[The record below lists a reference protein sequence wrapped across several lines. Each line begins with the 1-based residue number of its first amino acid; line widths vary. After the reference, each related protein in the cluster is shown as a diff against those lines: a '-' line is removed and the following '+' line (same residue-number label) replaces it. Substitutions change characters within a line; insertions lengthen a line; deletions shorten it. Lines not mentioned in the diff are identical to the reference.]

1 MPVGRKG
8 TIREG
13 CGTSNER
20 YLMSKLTLDTVN
32 NIESLATINGNFDK
46 LIAHLNEKVLYRDNP
61 VGEPNA
67 MANDLDMN
75 GYDLV
80 NIGSFFTEEGRFA
93 TVDEVEQIKTDVE
106 IVAAQVVADKQAT
119 SDLKDDAFA
128 AATEADFIY
137 DLFNSIFLGVKASDP
152 ATSNTGNPLLAGMM
166 YFRSGGTPLM
176 RIYNGT
182 TWQDVGSITSTTTNT
197 VDPSLYATSGE
208 ATTGANNTKVMTPL
222 RTKEAITNQLDTD
235 IKAGFTSTGPIV
247 LPGNAASNLQAT
259 PLQQVNSL
267 ISSAI
272 AAIPSPSTGEGRL
285 LRIERFTATGTFT
298 KQAGDRLYYV
308 KLIGGGGG
316 GGTVSGYQ
324 GAGAGATAIKLI
336 SASSIGATVP
346 VVIGYG
352 GDAGGQA
359 GGDTSFAGVTA
370 GGGKQNGWGGEATGG
385 DHNIRGGCGTPG
397 QAGAYGKGGD
407 SSIGGGGLNIGWVGA
422 NGAPNTGGGGSLGGY
437 GGSGYAEIW
446 VYS

>member
-13 CGTSNER
+13 CGTSYER

-61 VGEPNA
+61 EGEPNA

-93 TVDEVEQIKTDVE
+93 TVDEVDQIKTDVE
-106 IVAAQVVADKQAT
+106 NIAAQVVLDKQAT
-119 SDLKDDAFA
+119 SDLKDEAFA
-128 AATEADFIY
+128 AAVEADYIY
-137 DLFNSIFLGVKASDP
+137 DQFNAVFLGVKASDP
-152 ATSNTGNPLLAGMM
+152 TTSNTGSPLLAGMM
-166 YFRSGGTPLM
+166 YFRSGSTPLM

-208 ATTGANNTKVMTPL
+208 ATTGSNNTKVMTPL
-222 RTKEAITNQLDTD
+222 RTKEAITNQLNTD

-247 LPGNAASNLQAT
+247 LPGDAASANQAT
-259 PLQQVNSL
+259 RLAQVNSL

-272 AAIPSPSTGEGRL
+272 AAIPAPATGEGRL
-285 LRIERFTATGTFT
+285 LRIERFTSTGTFT
-298 KQAGDRLYYV
+298 KQAGDRLYYI

-316 GGTVSGYQ
+316 GGTLSGYR
-324 GAGAGATAIKLI
+324 GAGAGATAIKMLNA
-336 SASSIGATVP
+336 SAIGPTATVF
-346 VVIGYG
+346 IGGG
-352 GDAGGQA
+352 GDAGGGE
-359 GGDTSFAGVTA
+359 GGFTGFAGVVA
-370 GGGKQNGWGGEATGG
+370 NGGKQNGWGGEATGG
-385 DHNIRGGCGTPG
+385 DHNIRGGSGSPGTSSG
-397 QAGAYGKGGD
+397 YGKGGD
-407 SSIGGGGLNIGWVGA
+407 SSLGGGGLNIGGA
-422 NGAPNTGGGGSLGGY
+422 GADGAPNTGGGGSLNGN